1 MVPFFTL
8 QPEVLPHHPGSTQ
21 PAFPHQQA
29 YGTASNVSAAT
40 FPDGAS
46 MVQPP
51 PHLPSKTN
59 PGGGPAS
66 GALSDLL
73 GLESELTNIQ
83 VSITVFKTYQKSLI
97 FVSKASNV
105 NFQKTFGESF
115 LSLVNSLRFCQTLG
129 IYSVE

>member
-1 MVPFFTL
+1 MVPLFIL

-21 PAFPHQQA
+21 PVFPHQQA

-83 VSITVFKTYQKSLI
+83 VSH
-97 FVSKASNV
+97 
-105 NFQKTFGESF
+105 TFGN
-115 LSLVNSLRFCQTLG
+115 LSEKSHLCERSEQ
-129 IYSVE
+129 Y